1 MNSPAGLYHPAEC
14 KPLAADQQIQSEKNN
29 TVLWANLTEQQFIFC
44 IYISINMYFVH
55 FTQVIDETPTHE
67 GVVTYR
73 WWRMTLFSSLS
84 FNTSLYL
91 AERPWTKHIKY
102 ICSSD
107 PLLPECHLQGVC
119 RPVYAL
125 QTPQRYRSSR
135 LLYKPPAAVPDL
147 PDLHCTLS
155 GPLCHLRNAPAT
167 HVHKTQSIIT
177 LSSCDVT
184 PINTPLTLKIRVLT
198 TSVKVNV
205 WFKWQI
211 LGFSSKT
218 VQWTEVSFTVWW
230 VHFERQI
237 VRCLKYL

>member
-1 MNSPAGLYHPAEC
+1 MKLPHMKGLSHTGGEEWLS
-14 KPLAADQQIQSEKNN
+14 LAPSAS
-29 TVLWANLTEQQFIFC
+29 THHFILPK
-44 IYISINMYFVH
+44 S
-55 FTQVIDETPTHE
+55 
-67 GVVTYR
+67 
-73 WWRMTLFSSLS
+73 
-84 FNTSLYL
+84 
-91 AERPWTKHIKY
+91 PWTKHIKY

-107 PLLPECHLQGVC
+107 PLLPESHLQGVC

-135 LLYKPPAAVPDL
+135 LLYKPPAAVPGL

-177 LSSCDVT
+177 LSNCDVT

-211 LGFSSKT
+211 WGFSRKT

-230 VHFERQI
+230 VY
-237 VRCLKYL
+237 LKDKLWDA